1 MLTNWITSSPYL
13 KTHTTPEVCAPQP
26 EHATYRRGGIHTHT
40 HFEPASAQTSH
51 SASHSTPLH
60 TLPNPSL
67 FMTITTGLL
76 SSNTCVC
83 MQSLD
88 FRARMHAR
96 THAHTYQLVTSWLQQ
111 WQIESLTLH
120 FVHLKWELNLPS
132 VGSFNS
138 FNTQF
143 IHLHSSGAIRR

>member
-1 MLTNWITSSPYL
+1 M
-13 KTHTTPEVCAPQP
+13 
-26 EHATYRRGGIHTHT
+26 GGWALLGVS
-40 HFEPASAQTSH
+40 EPASAQTSH

-88 FRARMHAR
+88 FGAQHTQVVWTCSSKQSQWEGPYCSCGLSINEVSGVSTNLFERVGFLLTPPAPEYSQCAVALRQPVGGERKARM
-96 THAHTYQLVTSWLQQ
+96 
-111 WQIESLTLH
+111 
-120 FVHLKWELNLPS
+120 
-132 VGSFNS
+132 
-138 FNTQF
+138 
-143 IHLHSSGAIRR
+143 